1 MFQSNKCLRLQNVLP
16 CLEFEY
22 NSYTQ
27 AELSATCEFF
37 SVTSQGC
44 RLFTIDAEKTDPKIA
59 SDIIGGPRVCQT
71 GYSYDQV
78 LSTGDVV
85 RGKCPHSWQIMPG
98 IS

>member
-1 MFQSNKCLRLQNVLP
+1 MPEATKCFP

-71 GYSYDQV
+71 GYSNDQV
-78 LSTGDVV
+78 LYTDDVV